1 MMVFLIIIFF
11 LFSTSKA
18 KEVEDLIDYALKN
31 SPRLKIY
38 EDLKRSLKYRSD
50 YFKSLPNP
58 NLLVGLNNLPLNRP
72 YPSKYE
78 GMSSLSFGISQ
89 MYTLPIKREREAFVM
104 MSEVEVVEAQRR
116 VAEKELIRDI
126 KVKYLEWLYTFKRED
141 LLKGIIEEIKRLEKI
156 TEENYKLGRGNLSEI
171 LSLKAEAIRVEG
183 EIERILEERRLIK
196 EEIDSLLGY
205 SFDLKGEDFE
215 IKEKNLGDIRLEET
229 VYIVPLLKEREK
241 IRAEVERLRVE
252 HLPDVELMA
261 EYMIR
266 PELENMINLRASISL
281 PIRKSK
287 REDLLV
293 LEKLQELKAKDW
305 EIENLKLNLKKEIN
319 SLRVQKERAE
329 SLRAITEKLLE
340 EKVRELK
347 SLEFYY
353 PYGKADFR
361 DLLRLYRELWE
372 IRMKLLDLD
381 LEIKSLLIKGEVYL

>member
-171 LSLKAEAIRVEG
+171 LSLKAEALRVEG